1 MPSIEAGGGAS
12 DPGDVAGGAAAAD
25 PGSAPAATTH
35 RLGVMQGLGIL
46 VVEDDPKFRDAF
58 VRVLGSAPDMRLLG
72 AAANGAEARALL
84 AQHEPDVLLVDLGLP
99 DENGLEIIRQA
110 ARQRP
115 DCDIMVITVFGD
127 ERHVIESIEAGASGY
142 LLKDTMPDDFVEQI
156 RVLHAGGSPISP
168 TIARQLLTRFKAPAP
183 AAETAPVA
191 AAATA
196 GAGAEATVP
205 APGPAAPAGDG
216 PDGVRAALSE
226 REHTVLGLVMKGFTC
241 DEIAGLLSVSRHT
254 VMTYVK
260 RVYRKLQ
267 VNSRTEAV
275 YEARR
280 MGLIRE

>member
-1 MPSIEAGGGAS
+1 M
-12 DPGDVAGGAAAAD
+12 
-25 PGSAPAATTH
+25 H
-35 RLGVMQGLGIL
+35 GLGIV

-58 VRVLGSAPDMRLLG
+58 VRVLASAPDMRLLG

-110 ARQRP
+110 VRQRP

-168 TIARQLLTRFKAPAP
+168 TIARQLLTRFKGPAPGADAAAPAP
-183 AAETAPVA
+183 VAVA
-191 AAATA
+191 AAAGPTT
-196 GAGAEATVP
+196 GVP
-205 APGPAAPAGDG
+205 PAARTEPVSDG
-216 PDGVRAALSE
+216 ADGGRAALSE
-226 REHTVLGLVMKGFTC
+226 REHAVLALVMKGFTC

>member
-1 MPSIEAGGGAS
+1 MASIDSRERVPDPGEAGVHA
-12 DPGDVAGGAAAAD
+12 VAALR
-25 PGSAPAATTH
+25 SSTPAIPH
-35 RLGVMQGLGIL
+35 RLEVMQGLGII

-58 VRVLGSAPDMRLLG
+58 VRVVEAAPDMRLLG
-72 AAANGAEARALL
+72 AAANGAQARALL
-84 AQHEPDVLLVDLGLP
+84 ARHEPDVLLVDLDLP
-99 DENGLEIIRQA
+99 DENGLGIIRHA
-110 ARQRP
+110 VRQRP

-142 LLKDTMPDDFVEQI
+142 LLKDTMPEDFVEQI

-168 TIARQLLTRFKAPAP
+168 TIARQLLTRFKAPAAAP
-183 AAETAPVA
+183 AVAATPTA
-191 AAATA
+191 AAAVPDALAPEHAA
-196 GAGAEATVP
+196 GA
-205 APGPAAPAGDG
+205 AAGE
-216 PDGVRAALSE
+216 RAALSE
-226 REHTVLGLVMKGFTC
+226 REHTVLALVMKGFTC

-280 MGLIRE
+280 MGLIKE